1 MKKLIIHQPDFMPW
15 LGFFHKLSL
24 GNEFLVFDHVQIS
37 NGKSWSSRNKILLN
51 GKPFWLTIPT
61 LKSKNQ
67 RINEVK
73 ISYQKNFQRKHL
85 GTINRAYKKADY
97 FSKIFPIIE
106 LIYSKN
112 HEYLIDFNIDFIKII
127 SKHLNLNLNLVKSS
141 DLLLKNNIVDDLY
154 GNELVLELCML
165 SNTKKYY
172 SGTGCLDFIKPSSFV
187 EKGIDF
193 FFQEFEHP
201 TYAQNISTDF
211 ISHLSIV
218 DALMNVGFNGVSNM
232 LKKQKNSD
240 QLQKCISLDE
250 FKPFKPE
257 ISFEHFS
264 MDDIRVATIL
274 TAKIMNNSKKLLEIT
289 LEIGSEQRTV
299 VSGIAEYFSPK
310 EIIGIQVTYLYNLSP
325 RTINGVKSSGMI
337 LMAHDNDGKLFFVS
351 PTKNVSSGSVIS

>member
-1 MKKLIIHQPDFMPW
+1 MKKLLIHQPDFMPW

-37 NGKSWSSRNKILLN
+37 NGKTWTSRNKILLN
-51 GKPFWLTIPT
+51 GKPFWLTIPI
-61 LKSKNQ
+61 KKVKNQ

-73 ISYQKNFQRKHL
+73 ISYQENFQRKHL
-85 GTINRAYKKADY
+85 GTITQAYKKAAF

-106 LIYSKN
+106 SIYSKK
-112 HEYLIDFNIDFIKII
+112 HEYLIDFNMDFIKII
-127 SKHLNLNLNLVKSS
+127 SNKLNLEFNYSKSS
-141 DLLLKNNIVDDLY
+141 DLLLKNNIVDDLF
-154 GNELVLELCML
+154 GNDIVLELCML
-165 SNTKKYY
+165 SNSKKYY

-201 TYAQNISTDF
+201 HYLQHNSTDF
-211 ISHLSIV
+211 ISHLSII

-274 TAKIMNNSKKLLEIT
+274 TAKIINNSKKLLEIT

-310 EIIGIQVTYLYNLSP
+310 EIIGIQVAYLYNLSP
-325 RTINGVKSSGMI
+325 RVIKGIESTGMI
-337 LMAHDNDGKLFFVS
+337 LMAHDSDGALVFIS
-351 PTKNVSSGSVIS
+351 PNKIVSSGSVIA